1 MTATSTDALSPEGWF
16 IPGQNRTWILYG
28 PERANRELRPPES
41 RAMLADI
48 EVRIVSLQ
56 ILSSARVA
64 YQIVWVLDNERH
76 LEWVEDWEL
85 TDVEDGT

>member
-1 MTATSTDALSPEGWF
+1 
-16 IPGQNRTWILYG
+16 
-28 PERANRELRPPES
+28 
-41 RAMLADI
+41 MLADI